1 MCCKS
6 TTIKSWTKQF
16 DVFTCA
22 KQPHFAKIA
31 LTFLEMLGAIP
42 RELLEVRVFLN
53 HPAKSNILTQV
64 VKTTFLEI
72 RMNTKLNVAV
82 AAALFAAAT
91 GAQAGIT
98 IPAGDWTLD
107 IGGVVNAYYTHT
119 SFSGDDA
126 TAGERG
132 NGDSVANITTGLLP
146 NYLSVSGKTRQN
158 DLDVGFT
165 ISINPGA
172 STRQAGIQ
180 TANQENRQAFLT
192 FGDASWGSIKLGK
205 DLGIYASDA
214 ILNDQT
220 LLGVGSAAGSLA
232 GNTTTLGRIGRGFN
246 YADWKAQVAYTS
258 PNWNGFQ
265 FTAGLTQGW
274 NAIASNGGVGST
286 ERSGSQTAYE
296 GKASY
301 EWTGDVA
308 GKVWASAIS
317 QKVEGLGSAATAPTF
332 SAANNAAGT
341 GIPTAGGFILPA
353 AAGTNFGSE
362 RAYAWDIG
370 TAVNLA
376 GFGLVG
382 YYGQGKGIGQTVQF
396 AGGFDAQGKRRD
408 SDQWYVQGSYVLPGV
423 GTKLA
428 ASYGESTLD
437 GNGIDGF
444 SDVKANMWV
453 VGAYHPLTKHLNLVA
468 EYSHAKDEV
477 NNRTV
482 ADTDLKAKT
491 ISLGAI
497 LFF

>member
-1 MCCKS
+1 M
-6 TTIKSWTKQF
+6 QL
-16 DVFTCA
+16 A
-22 KQPHFAKIA
+22 FAKIA
-31 LTFLEMLGAIP
+31 LTFLEMQERFRGSYSRFGCFEKHLT
-42 RELLEVRVFLN
+42 
-53 HPAKSNILTQV
+53 KSNILTQV

-119 SFSGDDA
+119 TFSGDDA
-126 TAGERG
+126 TAGERQ
-132 NGDSVANITTGLLP
+132 NGDDVSNITTGLLP

-265 FTAGLTQGW
+265 FTAGVTQAW
-274 NAIASNGGVGST
+274 NALASDPAVAGFASAGSSERGGSSPAF
-286 ERSGSQTAYE
+286 EA
-296 GKASY
+296 KASY

-308 GKVWASAIS
+308 GKVWVSAIS
-317 QKVEGLGSAATAPTF
+317 QKVEGLGTPAVAATVANVGGVVTPIPAV
-332 SAANNAAGT
+332 AAVNLGD
-341 GIPTAGGFILPA
+341 
-353 AAGTNFGSE
+353 E
-362 RAYAWDIG
+362 RATAWDVG

-382 YYGQGKGIGQTVQF
+382 YYGQGKGIGQTVQLLN
-396 AGGFDAQGKRRD
+396 GFDATGKRRD

-428 ASYGESTLD
+428 ASYGRSTLD
-437 GNGIDGF
+437 GNGGEALDELKQ
-444 SDVKANMWV
+444 SLWV

-468 EYSHAKDEV
+468 EYSQAKDDLSTSTA
-477 NNRTV
+477 N
-482 ADTDLKAKT
+482 TDFKAKT
-491 ISLGAI
+491 VSLGAI